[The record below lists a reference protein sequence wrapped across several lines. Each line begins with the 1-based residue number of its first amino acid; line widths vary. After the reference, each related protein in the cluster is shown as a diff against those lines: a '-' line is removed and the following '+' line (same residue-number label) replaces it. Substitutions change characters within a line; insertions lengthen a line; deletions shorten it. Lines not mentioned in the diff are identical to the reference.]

1 MCFFSEILRMFE
13 VIFAS
18 EYFLSNEMVVVVV
31 CQRKVQPCFICDE
44 CDIDKAINN
53 LQRFFVKFECMTLLN
68 ATAHHFTVFRMVN
81 IGKREK
87 CAQVV
92 TMATDSKCTSW
103 SKLSRVLHEQRKK
116 EFPGF
121 RCTSVCVIRMQ

>member
-1 MCFFSEILRMFE
+1 
-13 VIFAS
+13 
-18 EYFLSNEMVVVVV
+18 MVVVVV
-31 CQRKVQPCFICDE
+31 CQRKVQPRFICDA
-44 CDIDKAINN
+44 CDINKAINN

-103 SKLSRVLHEQRKK
+103 SKSSRVLHEQRKK